1 MKVSLRVDL
10 WETHTTTAVYLEC
23 YQINL
28 TYATRVVYPFWN
40 PSNILS
46 ISLLNIPPPKY
57 KPTRIN
63 FKNIMLTLFF
73 CKWWVIVRVYAQSV
87 LTGFYGLTTWNYGW
101 IMFLRIML
109 VGWAV
114 IPKYVIEQSPLQ
126 STLLKLY
133 KWTNWRN
140 CKTVYIH
147 CAMSSTD
154 PHWPPL
160 SSSDTHGPPQSLTD
174 SQMTSRDL
182 YWSKWS
188 QLSSIKPNEAPTEAH
203 WPPLSCRDPLLTH
216 NDTCLSK
223 MTPMWLQITLINSRF
238 SLKCF
243 KGRQPKQFHQL
254 PSTSAVFPSKGNQSC
269 HMTLSLT

>member
-10 WETHTTTAVYLEC
+10 WETRTTTAVYLEC

-40 PSNILS
+40 PSNIQS

-63 FKNIMLTLFF
+63 FKNIMLTLFL
-73 CKWWVIVRVYAQSV
+73 CKWWIIVRVYAQSV

-114 IPKYVIEQSPLQ
+114 IPKYVVGRTVTS
-126 STLLKLY
+126 SKYTLTKLY

-140 CKTVYIH
+140 CVKQSVH
-147 CAMSSTD
+147 ALRSE
-154 PHWPPL
+154 PHWSPL
-160 SSSDTHGPPQSLTD
+160 ASIELQWHSWTSTKPHWLSNDLQRSL
-174 SQMTSRDL
+174 
-182 YWSKWS
+182 
-188 QLSSIKPNEAPTEAH
+188 
-203 WPPLSCRDPLLTH
+203 
-216 NDTCLSK
+216 
-223 MTPMWLQITLINSRF
+223 LI
-238 SLKCF
+238 
-243 KGRQPKQFHQL
+243 
-254 PSTSAVFPSKGNQSC
+254 
-269 HMTLSLT
+269 